1 MKPVLPLA
9 CTLWL
14 VACTDTAATADATAD
29 EAPQAHVA
37 AAPRPDAAACRAGE
51 DTVFACRGARGGE
64 VAICASEALSADAG
78 HLRYRETGR
87 WQVEHPAADEPAA
100 RAFRS
105 GTLMYSGGGGA
116 FVRFDRQGET
126 YTVYTG
132 IGRGWEKAGVQV
144 RAGERVVRA
153 IACEGEVESE
163 LGPALFA
170 RAGLPDDPEGFEIP

>member
-1 MKPVLPLA
+1 MHAVAGRLHGYRRHGGRDRGRGAAGTRGRGAPARRGRLPGRRGHGLA
-9 CTLWL
+9 
-14 VACTDTAATADATAD
+14 
-29 EAPQAHVA
+29 
-37 AAPRPDAAACRAGE
+37 R
-51 DTVFACRGARGGE
+51 RGARGGE